1 MTPLARKIAYSLLTL
16 LVVIPCRAQR
26 GDDPLNDIETDQI
39 RDAAQS
45 PDERLKLY
53 VDFAKARL
61 DAVEQSRTDPNVKDH
76 AKAIHDH
83 LQDFLTLYDE
93 LNKNVDNFA
102 DRNEDLR
109 KALKIVID
117 GDTDFQVKLR
127 HLEDAPAATT
137 LDKTQYEFLLST
149 ALHAVDDGAQDHRQ
163 LLAEQEEAAKHK
175 KSQKT
180 QTTQTSLIKIRLLWL
195 CNWHNLN
202 LLSDSPFLLTSP
214 YPCFERLLQ
223 CLCKIERF
231 RGIPY

>member
-1 MTPLARKIAYSLLTL
+1 MKPRFRKVAYSLLAF
-16 LVVIPCRAQR
+16 LVVIPCRAQQR
-26 GDDPLNDIETDQI
+26 GDDPLTDTEIDQI

-53 VDFAKARL
+53 EDFAKARL
-61 DAVEQSRTDPNVKDH
+61 DAVEQSRTDPQVKDH

-83 LQDFLTLYDE
+83 LQDFLSLYDE

-102 DRNEDLR
+102 DRKEDLR

-127 HLEDAPAATT
+127 HLEEASAATAG
-137 LDKTQYEFLLST
+137 DKTQYEFLLTT

-175 KSQKT
+175 KKSKNANNT
-180 QTTQTSLIKIRLLWL
+180 
-195 CNWHNLN
+195 
-202 LLSDSPFLLTSP
+202 D
-214 YPCFERLLQ
+214 
-223 CLCKIERF
+223 
-231 RGIPY
+231 IPD